1 MPTLATMRSAVLR
14 EADLQVGQ
22 VDSDDVDA
30 ILNSELAVLDELLIE
45 AYQGWRVTTS
55 TLTITAGTDSVALP
69 ATFFQAVDLEEYS
82 DPTTPRQLPRIEF
95 MDRTNPPDWG
105 WYVYG
110 ALLYVRPMSK
120 APGTYRLWFVP
131 TFTSLAADGD
141 TYDAPNGWEVH
152 AILGAAIR
160 LRNMQEL
167 SATGLEQRQ
176 ASVAERINNAARKR
190 QGRRKVRD
198 VRGQSGRGPL
208 RAWRD
213 DDLVK

>member
-1 MPTLATMRSAVLR
+1 MPTLLAMRTAVLR
-14 EADLQVGQ
+14 EADLQLGQ

-30 ILNSELAVLDELLIE
+30 LLNTELAALDELLVE

-55 TLTITAGTDSVALP
+55 TLVITAGTDSIALP
-69 ATFFQAVDLEEYS
+69 AAFFQAVDLEEYS
-82 DPTTPRQLPRIEF
+82 TPSAPRQLPRVEF
-95 MDRTNPPDWG
+95 MERHAPSDWG

-110 ALLYVRPMSK
+110 LLLYVKPTSK
-120 APGTYRLWFVP
+120 APGTYRLWYVP
-131 TFTSLAADGD
+131 TFTALVLDVD
-141 TYDAPNGWEVH
+141 VYDAPNGWEVH

-167 SATGLEQRQ
+167 SASGLEQRQ
-176 ASVAERINNAARKR
+176 AAVGERIANAARKR

-198 VRGQSGRGPL
+198 VRGERGPI

-213 DDLVK
+213 DDLVE

>member
-1 MPTLATMRSAVLR
+1 MPTLLTMRTAVLR
-14 EADLQVGQ
+14 EADLQLGQ

-30 ILNSELAVLDELLIE
+30 LLNSELAALDELLIE
-45 AYQGWRVTTS
+45 VYQGWRVS
-55 TLTITAGTDSVALP
+55 TATLVIAANTDSVALP
-69 ATFFQAVDLEEYS
+69 ATFFQAVDLEEYATPS
-82 DPTTPRQLPRIEF
+82 SPRQLPRVEF
-95 MDRTNPPDWG
+95 MERNASDWG

-110 ALLYVRPMSK
+110 ALLYVKPTSR

-131 TFTSLAADGD
+131 SFTLLALDAD
-141 TYDAPNGWEVH
+141 TYDVPNGFEQH

-167 SATGLEQRQ
+167 SASGLE
-176 ASVAERINNAARKR
+176 ERRKVVGERLQNAARKR

-198 VRGQSGRGPL
+198 VRGGTGG
-208 RAWRD
+208 AWRD

>member
-1 MPTLATMRSAVLR
+1 MPTLLAMRTAVLR
-14 EADLQVGQ
+14 EADLQLGQ

-30 ILNSELAVLDELLIE
+30 ILNTELAALDELLIE

-55 TLTITAGTDSVALP
+55 TLVITANTDSIALP
-69 ATFFQAVDLEEYS
+69 AAFFQAVDLEEYS
-82 DPTTPRQLPRIEF
+82 APTAPRQLPRIEF
-95 MDRTNPPDWG
+95 MERNNPSEWG

-110 ALLYVRPMSK
+110 ALLYVKPTTK
-120 APGTYRLWFVP
+120 APGTYRLWYVP
-131 TFTSLAADGD
+131 TFTALALDVD

-160 LRNMQEL
+160 LRDEQEL
-167 SATGLEQRQ
+167 STSSLEKRQ
-176 ASVAERINNAARKR
+176 TAVAERINNAARKR
-190 QGRRKVRD
+190 QGKRKVRD
-198 VRGQSGRGPL
+198 VRAERGRN

>member
-14 EADLQVGQ
+14 EADLQLGQ

-30 ILNSELAVLDELLIE
+30 LLNTELAALDELLIE

-55 TLTITAGTDSVALP
+55 TLTITAGNDSVALP
-69 ATFFQAVDLEEYS
+69 AAFFQAVDLEEYS
-82 DPTTPRQLPRIEF
+82 SPSSPRQLPRIEF
-95 MDRTNPPDWG
+95 MERTNPTDWG

-110 ALLYVRPMSK
+110 SLLYVKPSTS
-120 APGTYRLWFVP
+120 APGTYRLWYVP
-131 TFTSLAADGD
+131 TFTALALDAD

-160 LRNMQEL
+160 LRDMQEL
-167 SATGLEQRQ
+167 STSSLEKRQDAVAT
-176 ASVAERINNAARKR
+176 RIANAARKR

-198 VRGQSGRGPL
+198 VRSERASN
-208 RAWRD
+208 RAWTE